1 MSGTPAGSETPGRDT
16 PGEDTAARGT
26 GLRAE
31 TTGATARAAAE
42 RSGRWANDRVVD
54 RLVIRAARRTDLP
67 AVLALIA
74 ADAIREVAEDVGT
87 GEEVAPGYV
96 AAFEE
101 ITADPRALLLL
112 VGELDGR
119 VVATCQVNVLRH
131 LMYHGGLVAQV
142 KSVRTAAELRGRGIG
157 TALMEWV
164 IAEARRRGAV
174 RLQLTSNAARVAA
187 HRFYR
192 RLGFVASHVGMKL
205 YLGKDAP

>member
-1 MSGTPAGSETPGRDT
+1 
-16 PGEDTAARGT
+16 
-26 GLRAE
+26 
-31 TTGATARAAAE
+31 
-42 RSGRWANDRVVD
+42 VVD
-54 RLVIRAARRTDLP
+54 RLVVREARRADLP
-67 AVLALIA
+67 AVVALIA

-87 GEEVAPGYV
+87 GEEVAPEYV

-101 ITADPRALLLL
+101 ITADPRAMLL

-142 KSVRTAAELRGRGIG
+142 ESVRTAADLRGRGIG
-157 TALMEWV
+157 TALMGWV

-187 HRFYR
+187 HRFYE

-205 YLGKDAP
+205 YLGAP

>member
-1 MSGTPAGSETPGRDT
+1 MSGTTTAGG
-16 PGEDTAARGT
+16 
-26 GLRAE
+26 
-31 TTGATARAAAE
+31 
-42 RSGRWANDRVVD
+42 
-54 RLVIRAARRTDLP
+54 LVIRAARRADLP
-67 AVLALIA
+67 AVVALIA

-87 GEEVAPGYV
+87 GEEVAPEYV

-101 ITADPRALLLL
+101 ITADPQALLL

-119 VVATCQVNVLRH
+119 VVATCQVNFQRH
-131 LMYHGGLVAQV
+131 LIYHGGLIAQV
-142 KSVRTAAELRGRGIG
+142 ESVRTAADLRGRGIG

-187 HRFYR
+187 HRFYE

-205 YLGKDAP
+205 YLGKGNG